1 MIKAGD
7 RVIYNVQTDYCD
19 ECGDIPLLR
28 TVEEVIKTKN
38 NTYYKLD
45 GVDDLVFEEDIEE
58 IISEAEEESLGKK
71 MSGRLGLITYLIF
84 KVSEMKLQDRC
95 CNPGESWGY
104 VVKVLYEESD
114 PKVFWEYV
122 GNIVSEIQKFV
133 K

>member
-7 RVIYNVQTDYCD
+7 RVIYNVQADYD
-19 ECGDIPLLR
+19 ECEGIPLLR
-28 TVEEVIKTKN
+28 TIEEVIKTKN
-38 NTYYKLD
+38 NIYYKLD
-45 GVDDLVFEEDIEE
+45 GVDDLVFEDDIEE
-58 IISEAEEESLGKK
+58 IISEGKEKSLSEK
-71 MSGRLGLITYLIF
+71 MSSRLGLITYLIF

-114 PKVFWEYV
+114 PKVFWEYI

>member
-7 RVIYNVQTDYCD
+7 RVIYNVQPDYD
-19 ECGDIPLLR
+19 ESGSIPLLR

-38 NTYYKLD
+38 NTYIKLND
-45 GVDDLVFEEDIEE
+45 VEDLVFEDDIEE
-58 IISEAEEESLGKK
+58 IISEDKEQSLNEIV
-71 MSGRLGLITYLIF
+71 SDRLALITYLIF

>member
-7 RVIYNVQTDYCD
+7 RVIYNVQADYD
-19 ECGDIPLLR
+19 ECEGIPLLR
-28 TVEEVIKTKN
+28 IVEEVIKTKN
-38 NTYYKLD
+38 NIYYKLD
-45 GVDDLVFEEDIEE
+45 GVDDLVFEDDIEE
-58 IISEAEEESLGKK
+58 IISEGKEKSLSEK
-71 MSGRLGLITYLIF
+71 MSSRLGLITYLIF

-114 PKVFWEYV
+114 PKVFWEYI

>member
-7 RVIYNVQTDYCD
+7 RVIYNVQPDYD
-19 ECGDIPLLR
+19 EYEDIPLLR

-38 NTYYKLD
+38 NTYYKLID
-45 GVDDLVFEEDIEE
+45 EDDLIFEEDIEE
-58 IISEAEEESLGKK
+58 IISDEKEEKLSD
-71 MSGRLGLITYLIF
+71 MVVGRLALVTYLIF

-95 CNPGESWGY
+95 YNPGESWGY
-104 VVKVLYEESD
+104 VVKVLHEESD

>member
-7 RVIYNVQTDYCD
+7 RVIYNVQADYD
-19 ECGDIPLLR
+19 ECEGIPLLR

-38 NTYYKLD
+38 NIYYKLD
-45 GVDDLVFEEDIEE
+45 GVDDLVFEDDIEE
-58 IISEAEEESLGKK
+58 IISEGKEKSLSEK
-71 MSGRLGLITYLIF
+71 MSSRLGLITYLIF

-114 PKVFWEYV
+114 PKVFWEYI

>member
-7 RVIYNVQTDYCD
+7 RVIYNVQADYD
-19 ECGDIPLLR
+19 ECEGISLLR

-38 NTYYKLD
+38 NIYYKLD
-45 GVDDLVFEEDIEE
+45 GVDDLVFEDDIEE
-58 IISEAEEESLGKK
+58 IISEGKEKSLSEK
-71 MSGRLGLITYLIF
+71 MSSRLGLITYLIF

-114 PKVFWEYV
+114 PKVFWEYI